1 MKNTILATILLATA
15 SVALA
20 GSPMCDAKR
29 SQREMAECY
38 QYSVNGAQLRM
49 QKNYERLTTSGRVS
63 NEEADNIN
71 EAHNAWAVNTN
82 NRCQDNRCVYDA
94 LQTRISQV
102 EKIMHK
108 HGLQPY

>member
-1 MKNTILATILLATA
+1 MKNTILATIILATA
-15 SVALA
+15 SVAYA
-20 GSPMCDAKR
+20 GSYMCDMKR

-38 QYSVNGAQLRM
+38 HYSVNGAQIRM
-49 QKNYERLTTSGRVS
+49 QKNYERLTASGRVS
-63 NEEADNIN
+63 DDEADAIN
-71 EAHNAWAVNTN
+71 KAHNAWAVNTN